1 MVSPTGPQILSFFQ
15 SLEPQMIQWLV
26 ELTNRDT
33 PSTSK
38 PSLDALSKELAGRFS
53 GFGARVEILPASD
66 AGNHLIARFGPDP
79 RGKKQLLLLGHLDTV
94 WDLGEAGRRPA
105 RIEGGKLYGPG
116 ALDMRG
122 GLTLLL
128 ALGNFL
134 SFNVGH
140 LKGPVTMLLVSDEET
155 GSHSARPYI
164 ESEGRRS
171 NAALVLEPCLP
182 GGALKTSRKGVGVF
196 RITARGVAA
205 HAGVNF
211 ERGANA
217 IEEISRQIQELYR
230 LVDPSRGI
238 TVNVGTICGGT
249 RSNVVADF
257 AEIEVDVRVPSV
269 TDGMRLSRQI
279 FELLPTNPSVRLEI
293 QGGINRPP
301 LERSD
306 LIVNLFKQA
315 RVLAADLGI
324 DLQEGSTGGG
334 SDGSFT
340 AAMGVPTLDGLGPDG
355 DGPHALHEHVLLSSL
370 VPRAAL
376 LTHLVLRL

>member
-1 MVSPTGPQILSFFQ
+1 
-15 SLEPQMIQWLV
+15 MIQWLV
-26 ELTNRDT
+26 ELTNQDT

-38 PSLDALSKELAGRFS
+38 PALDALSKELAGRFS
-53 GFGARVEILPASD
+53 EFGAQVEILTASN
-66 AGNHLIARFGPDP
+66 AGDHLIARFGHGLE
-79 RGKKQLLLLGHLDTV
+79 GKKQLLLLGHLDTV
-94 WDLGEAGRRPA
+94 WDVGEARKRPA
-105 RIEGGKLYGPG
+105 RIEDGKLFGPG

-134 SFNVGH
+134 SFNADQ
-140 LKGPVTMLLVSDEET
+140 LTRPITILLVSDEET
-155 GSHSARPYI
+155 GSHSSRPYI
-164 ESEGRRS
+164 ESEGRQS
-171 NAALVLEPCLP
+171 DAALVLEPSLP

-205 HAGVNF
+205 HAGVDF
-211 ERGANA
+211 ERGASA
-217 IEEISRQIQELYR
+217 IEEISRQIQELYS
-230 LVDPSRGI
+230 LIEPSRGI

-257 AEIEVDVRVPSV
+257 AEIEVDVRVPSAAEGV
-269 TDGMRLSRQI
+269 RLTRQI
-279 FELLPTNPSVRLEI
+279 FELLPRNPSVRLEI

-306 LIVNLFKQA
+306 RIVNLFKQA
-315 RVLAADLGI
+315 RILASDLGI
-324 DLQEGSTGGG
+324 DLREGSTGGG
-334 SDGSFT
+334 SDGCFT
-340 AAMGVPTLDGLGPDG
+340 AAIGVPTLDGLGPEG

-376 LTHLVLRL
+376 LTQLVLRL